1 MQEHNKF
8 SQKYTSDLDQ
18 YVDQASGVLINLPN
32 ITDAV
37 ELARV
42 EAAAVV
48 LRTQELITHPV
59 AKTFDL
65 AHLQAIHAKQ
75 FQDIYTWAG
84 EIRTVDISKG
94 DTRFA
99 HFKRIIPESKKLTDA
114 LKKENFLINLNEQEF
129 SSRAAYYMGE
139 LNVIHPFREGNG
151 RSLRQFVSE
160 LAGQAGYCILWENIT
175 QQEMIQASI
184 DAYHGSHELLTTL
197 IQNNLRLFDNC

>member
-1 MQEHNKF
+1 MQEHNQF
-8 SQKYTSDLDQ
+8 SQKYTSNLDH
-18 YVDQASGVLINLPN
+18 YVDQTTGVLKNLPN
-32 ITDAV
+32 LRDPV
-37 ELARV
+37 ELASV

-59 AKTFDL
+59 AKTFDIV
-65 AHLQAIHAKQ
+65 HLQAIHARQ
-75 FQDIYTWAG
+75 FQDIYAWAG

-114 LKKENFLINLNEQEF
+114 LKEESFLINLNEHEF
-129 SSRAAYYMGE
+129 SERTAYYMGE
-139 LNVIHPFREGNG
+139 LNVVHPFREGNG

-184 DAYHGSHELLTTL
+184 EAYHGSYELLTTL
-197 IQNNLRLFDNC
+197 IQDNLRFFDNC